1 MIAGHDQQCEG
12 SHAVVCCRL
21 RSQDAP
27 VSSERSVTITLTE
40 WQIARIMREVTGESG
55 LAALPAGVDELSRLR
70 GTLQPLLDD
79 AAYSRSTL
87 RALLVLGAFP
97 VDREERELT
106 DVARQLDLSPSTTH
120 RYIGTWMAVGL
131 LEQHPHSRRY
141 RRALLDTQAAS
152 A

>member
-1 MIAGHDQQCEG
+1 M
-12 SHAVVCCRL
+12 SV
-21 RSQDAP
+21 
-27 VSSERSVTITLTE
+27 ERSVTITLTE
-40 WQIARIMREVTGESG
+40 SQVARIVREVTGESG
-55 LAALPAGVDELSRLR
+55 ILALPAGLDELSRLR

-97 VDREERELT
+97 ADGEERELT

-131 LEQHPHSRRY
+131 LEQHPRSRRY
-141 RRALLDTQAAS
+141 RRAVADTQARS

>member
-1 MIAGHDQQCEG
+1 M
-12 SHAVVCCRL
+12 
-21 RSQDAP
+21 
-27 VSSERSVTITLTE
+27 ERSVTITLTE
-40 WQIARIMREVTGESG
+40 LQVARIVREVTGESG
-55 LAALPAGVDELSRLR
+55 ILALPAGLDELSRLR
-70 GTLQPLLDD
+70 GMLQPLLDD

-97 VDREERELT
+97 TDGEERELT

-131 LEQHPHSRRY
+131 LEQHPRSRRY
-141 RRALLDTQAAS
+141 RRAVADKQARS